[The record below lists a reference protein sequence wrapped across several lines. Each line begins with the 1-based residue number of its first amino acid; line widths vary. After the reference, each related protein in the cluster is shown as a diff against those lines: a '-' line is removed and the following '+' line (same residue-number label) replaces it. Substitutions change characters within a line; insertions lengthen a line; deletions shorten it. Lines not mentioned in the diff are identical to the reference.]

1 MKVVITVRGDGPGDV
16 GADDLRRWLDNQP
29 ALRGR
34 LRRAADP
41 DPQAGAMGLAADAVL
56 ALLAPGGVATVL
68 AGALIAWMQTRKGN
82 RTVTITRP
90 DGTEISVT
98 STQVGAM
105 DSHQAEE
112 LARQIAA
119 DLGAT
124 VCAERDDT
132 LPESSPG
139 SPGGPG
145 PTVGP
150 AAGPTAGSP
159 AP

>member
-1 MKVVITVRGDGPGDV
+1 
-16 GADDLRRWLDNQP
+16 
-29 ALRGR
+29 
-34 LRRAADP
+34 
-41 DPQAGAMGLAADAVL
+41 MGLAGDAVL

-68 AGALIAWMQTRKGN
+68 AGALIAWVQTRKGS
-82 RTVTITRP
+82 RTVTITCP

-105 DSHQAEE
+105 DAHQAEE
-112 LARQIAA
+112 LAQRISAG
-119 DLGAT
+119 LEAT
-124 VCAERDDT
+124 ARAESDDA

-145 PTVGP
+145 PTAGP

>member
-1 MKVVITVRGDGPGDV
+1 MKVVITVRGDRPGDA
-16 GADDLRRWLDNQP
+16 GADDLRGWLEKQP

-41 DPQAGAMGLAADAVL
+41 APQAGTMGLAADAVL

-68 AGALIAWMQTRKGN
+68 AGALIAWVQTRKGS

-98 STQVGAM
+98 STQVGAL
-105 DSHQAEE
+105 D
-112 LARQIAA
+112 ARQTADLAQRIAA
-119 DLGAT
+119 GLGVT
-124 VCAERDDT
+124 ERDDA
-132 LPESSPG
+132 LPEPSPG

-145 PTVGP
+145 PT
-150 AAGPTAGSP
+150 AGPP